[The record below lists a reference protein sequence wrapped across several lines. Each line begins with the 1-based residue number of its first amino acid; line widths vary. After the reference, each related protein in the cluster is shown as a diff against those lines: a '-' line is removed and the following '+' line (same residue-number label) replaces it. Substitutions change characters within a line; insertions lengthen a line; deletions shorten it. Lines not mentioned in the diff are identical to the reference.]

1 MKLEQLSL
9 TRIDSSI
16 LLDKLNNI
24 KKILIT
30 YIYTFTIK
38 IVLLVEKITK
48 VLESGDKLWIG
59 YVSMILLLYH
69 LQKSI
74 KTSTGAQQSYF
85 RR

>member
-59 YVSMILLLYH
+59 YVSMILLLYP